1 MDKRKIKD
9 VTEIE
14 ISHNLR
20 LIFQILN
27 NQFLNSLIFLAS
39 RIDPSNVFHEY
50 IDILY
55 SISKI

>member
-1 MDKRKIKD
+1 M
-9 VTEIE
+9 TEIE
-14 ISHNLR
+14 ISRNLR

-27 NQFLNSLIFLAS
+27 NQYSWIVLAS